1 MTSGT
6 SGGRSSPR
14 QFLITHQDFYI
25 FRQTNTWSMNVGTR
39 SSVMYLKWTD
49 GTEPEMKFGDFLET
63 SLYLN
68 RNKDRDV

>member
-1 MTSGT
+1 
-6 SGGRSSPR
+6 
-14 QFLITHQDFYI
+14 
-25 FRQTNTWSMNVGTR
+25 MNVGTR